1 VIKICARISK
11 TPCFLQTQLA
21 LTTKQRVMVR
31 NRKSTE
37 VSFFLQAELIHMRAE
52 LVESKAKREVLEQ
65 ELHNLLLQ
73 LHSSQLSQL
82 PDSLSNRKQDSN
94 FKPDVNNIKKKLEAE
109 LRQSPIRNI
118 RSESEL

>member
-1 VIKICARISK
+1 
-11 TPCFLQTQLA
+11 
-21 LTTKQRVMVR
+21 
-31 NRKSTE
+31 

-118 RSESEL
+118 RSESELW